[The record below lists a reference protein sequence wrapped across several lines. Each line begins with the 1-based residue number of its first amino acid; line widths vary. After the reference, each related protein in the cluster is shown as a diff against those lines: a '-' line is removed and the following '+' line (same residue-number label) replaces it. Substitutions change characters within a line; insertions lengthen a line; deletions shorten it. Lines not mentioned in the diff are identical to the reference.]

1 MTKKRISILEKKKE
15 IFLPFLYQILKL
27 EGKYLDLFFLL
38 EKNYGTLVSHVL
50 ISRRNHFSNHI
61 SALFQKFQSLILRI
75 G

>member
-38 EKNYGTLVSHVL
+38 EKNYGTLVPH
-50 ISRRNHFSNHI
+50 NSN
-61 SALFQKFQSLILRI
+61 F
-75 G
+75 